1 MAKDKLPTLPK
12 PFGDEVPRDQW
23 RRVFLLARKN
33 SPLVNLFNGH
43 DDQTSELL
51 SFMMESSGGLD
62 LVLDEFPPSFAD
74 RGRNPL
80 VLVRLQYFEA
90 GLHHRVSFHASM
102 KARVRF
108 EESPAC
114 LLSVIPP
121 VRRVSNLYV
130 AYPSEEKPLFLE
142 IPIAGAP
149 PDVRVVEFS
158 MGHLKAFLPK
168 VHRLLPET
176 KYIQDMR
183 LQFVDLG
190 DAVVSGKARRTGEQ
204 EFTIDLDPLPA
215 EAHSLSE
222 AYLANRFSEEVNASA
237 EEATSATA
245 DETKAEKGTSEA
257 EAVGRAKPRQI
268 HGKTRDHALLILEDA
283 RLRGRLVAILKKLG
297 FEVDARDSYED
308 IRAINSVDQY
318 NLILLDSQQGDVHAV
333 DLLRALIR
341 DDYILPTRFVLVGQR
356 LAEARESDWSAL
368 GQGLFL
374 RSALPDQWLKTKL
387 ERWLESLRTT
397 TAPQAGNVPQVL
409 VVDDDPD
416 MRESIGS
423 LLAVHGF
430 RILTADN
437 GIEAIRS
444 VRNLK
449 PNAVLL
455 DLEMP
460 GRSGLEVLRTLR
472 AFKLFRHLPIIIV
485 SGRRDPDALQE
496 AIRLGIT
503 DYVVKPFDDLSL
515 VERLR
520 SALYSP
526 EQSSPGTSH

>member
-1 MAKDKLPTLPK
+1 MAKDKAATLPK
-12 PFGDEVPRDQW
+12 PFGEEVPREEW
-23 RRVFLLARKN
+23 RRVFLLTRKN
-33 SPLVNLFNGH
+33 SPRVNLFNGH
-43 DDQTSELL
+43 EDQPGELL
-51 SFMMESSGGLD
+51 SFMMESSGGLE

-80 VLVRLQYFEA
+80 LLVRLQYFEA
-90 GLHHRVSFHASM
+90 GLHHRVSFHANL

-108 EESPAC
+108 EEAPAC

-176 KYIQDMR
+176 KYIRDMR

-190 DAVVSGKARRTGEQ
+190 DILISGKAAQTGEQ
-204 EFTIDLDPLPA
+204 EFTIDFDPMPA

-222 AYLANRFSEEVNASA
+222 AYLANQFADEVLPKHSKRGETAPLSTTKAGDDDAATHA
-237 EEATSATA
+237 EVLPAPGERSLIVLDDPVMRERLLKILRKLGREATALASFK
-245 DETKAEKGTSEA
+245 EIPSLS
-257 EAVGRAKPRQI
+257 QI
-268 HGKTRDHALLILEDA
+268 DRYSLFI
-283 RLRGRLVAILKKLG
+283 
-297 FEVDARDSYED
+297 
-308 IRAINSVDQY
+308 
-318 NLILLDSQQGDVHAV
+318 LDSQQDGTHAV

-341 DDYILPTRFVLVGQR
+341 DDFILSASFVLVGTG
-356 LAEARESDWSAL
+356 LAEARESDWSSI
-368 GQGLFL
+368 GKGMFL
-374 RSALPDQWLKTKL
+374 RSSLPDTWLQTKL
-387 ERWLESLRTT
+387 ERWLASLKAEPEPRDSRI
-397 TAPQAGNVPQVL
+397 PQIL

-416 MRESIGS
+416 MRNSIGM
-423 LLAVHGF
+423 LLSAHGF
-430 RILTADN
+430 QILTADN

-449 PNAVLL
+449 PDAILL

-460 GRSGLEVLRTLR
+460 GRTGLEVLRTLR
-472 AFKLFRHLPIIIV
+472 AFKLFRQLPVIIV
-485 SGRRDPDALQE
+485 SGRRDQE
-496 AIRLGIT
+496 ALKEALTLGVS

-515 VERLR
+515 IERLR

-526 EQSSPGTSH
+526 QPSISE